1 MNRCGPER
9 LPCVSGELS
18 FLLFSQTGQR
28 FCVVADVP
36 ADASGEKAAEGIA
49 LINQEEH
56 DILFQRSGYPDGDNP
71 ALALSHFLSFSFLS
85 FSLTGSLP
93 LSVLCHMGLTGN
105 VGRNQKIRILSK
117 FSEKGKEMDFLLCPV
132 IQ

>member
-1 MNRCGPER
+1 M
-9 LPCVSGELS
+9 V
-18 FLLFSQTGQR
+18 T
-28 FCVVADVP
+28 DVP

-56 DILFQRSGYPDGDNP
+56 DILFQRSGYSDGDNS

-85 FSLTGSLP
+85 YSLTGSLP